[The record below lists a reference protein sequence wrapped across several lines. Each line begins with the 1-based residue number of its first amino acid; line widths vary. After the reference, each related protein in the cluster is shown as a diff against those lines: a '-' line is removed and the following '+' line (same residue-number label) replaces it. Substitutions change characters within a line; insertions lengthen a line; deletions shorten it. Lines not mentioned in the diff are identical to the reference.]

1 MNNLIKRLNEIKI
14 NKNSIIISLLALF
27 FAGSIFVIPF
37 IHCLTITNFCLLAL
51 ATLSFGFL
59 IASIILCTLLIFYKS
74 QTFLIGKTFAGFFVP
89 FLFMF
94 SIELIIL
101 AIISFVTMLYPP
113 LFLLVGTICF
123 TTVCGFNIITMCKML
138 EPYALSTASLIK
150 SVKIYNI
157 AILCVVIC
165 LWLII

>member
-1 MNNLIKRLNEIKI
+1 MNNVIKRLNEMKL
-14 NKNSIIISLLALF
+14 NKNNIIISLLALT
-27 FAGSIFVIPF
+27 FASSIFVIPF
-37 IHCLTITNFCLLAL
+37 IHCLTITNFWILTL
-51 ATLSFGFL
+51 ATISFGVL

-89 FLFMF
+89 FLFIF

-113 LFLLVGTICF
+113 LFLIVGAICF
-123 TTVCGFNIITMCKML
+123 TAVCGFNFITMYKML
-138 EPYALSTASLIK
+138 EPYALSTVSLIK

-165 LWLII
+165 LWLIV

>member
-37 IHCLTITNFCLLAL
+37 IHCLTITNFWLLAL
-51 ATLSFGFL
+51 ATLSFGVL
-59 IASIILCTLLIFYKS
+59 IASIILCSLLIFYKS

-89 FLFMF
+89 LLFIF

-113 LFLLVGTICF
+113 LFLIIGAICF
-123 TTVCGFNIITMCKML
+123 TAVCGFNIITMYKVL
-138 EPYALSTASLIK
+138 EPFALSTASLIK

-157 AILCVVIC
+157 TILSVIVC
-165 LWLII
+165 LWFII